1 MRRSTNTSAQTS
13 PCRSP
18 FPPCAP
24 NFVSPVTK
32 SIISATSISA
42 VPPQNISKNAG
53 WIMPASCSPI
63 PRFRSTKLQ
72 HAAEFPTTTTFQRFL
87 NPAMGYVL
95 LNIKSAKI
103 LQNHNEHIILFCIK
117 NEEGI
122 KTTILPRVQVLIV
135 RKKLSQNIFSK
146 IRPKKQK
153 SPCKTRTFS
162 LSCQIDLQRWL
173 PLLG

>member
-1 MRRSTNTSAQTS
+1 
-13 PCRSP
+13 
-18 FPPCAP
+18 
-24 NFVSPVTK
+24 
-32 SIISATSISA
+32 
-42 VPPQNISKNAG
+42 
-53 WIMPASCSPI
+53 
-63 PRFRSTKLQ
+63 
-72 HAAEFPTTTTFQRFL
+72 
-87 NPAMGYVL
+87 MGYVL

-117 NEEGI
+117 NEDGI

-173 PLLG
+173 PRGRDIRKDTRSFKLGKGDSFCFLVVIECDDHLVIVEKDSVDKCIDKPTSVFQFANVKGSEML